1 MNMYKT
7 NPDELQNAKCYSCK
21 FCVWDEDRKAEV
33 CDVKGCYKNSKFIYY
48 GETLDERILGN

>member
-1 MNMYKT
+1 MYKT
-7 NPDELQNAKCYSCK
+7 DPDELQNAKCYSCK